1 VCSDCA
7 GAELDDSGECKEG
20 CRAGAALESRHSLP
34 SSSTSKVADT
44 TGKAERRLHVNRV
57 RRHVVIAM
65 HAKKNIHMY
74 RVPRIVP
81 AREDDR
87 SPHG

>member
-1 VCSDCA
+1 
-7 GAELDDSGECKEG
+7 
-20 CRAGAALESRHSLP
+20 
-34 SSSTSKVADT
+34 
-44 TGKAERRLHVNRV
+44 
-57 RRHVVIAM
+57 VVIAM

-87 SPHG
+87 PPHG